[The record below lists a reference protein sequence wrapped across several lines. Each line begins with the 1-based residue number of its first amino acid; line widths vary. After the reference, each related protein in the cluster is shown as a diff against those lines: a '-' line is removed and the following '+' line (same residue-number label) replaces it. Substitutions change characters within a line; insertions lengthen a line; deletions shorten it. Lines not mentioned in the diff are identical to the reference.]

1 MGQAHMVDIL
11 LINPNTS
18 FRTTETMLVA
28 ARAALAPG
36 STIRGATA
44 ARGAGMILDE
54 AALAVAAEEVFRI
67 GRDGSAGY
75 DAVIVSAFGDP
86 GVVRLRAL
94 LSIPVIGI
102 GEAGLREAAAGSRRF
117 GIATT
122 TPDLAPWMEASVRAL
137 GLDRAFSGV
146 RLSSGSPTAHAADPA
161 GQDAALARAVEDC
174 MVHDGAERVVIG
186 GGPLSASAAR
196 LRHRFAAAIVE
207 PVPAAIRAVVRRPA
221 ASPR

>member
-1 MGQAHMVDIL
+1 MVDIL

-18 FRTTETMLVA
+18 IRTTETMLVA
-28 ARAALAPG
+28 ARAASLPG

-54 AALAVAAEEVFRI
+54 AALAVAAEEVFRV
-67 GRDGSAGY
+67 GRDESAGY

-122 TPDLAPWMEASVRAL
+122 TPGLVARMQASVHAL
-137 GLDRAFSGV
+137 GLDAGFTGLRVCA
-146 RLSSGSPTAHAADPA
+146 GSPTAHAADPA
-161 GQDAALARAVEDC
+161 GQYAALARAVEDC

-207 PVPAAIRAVVRRPA
+207 PVPAAVRAVVRGLA
-221 ASPR
+221 AFPR